1 LGAVAPRTKLKNN
14 IYIHVSA
21 LVVVCKLSDLQKRGA
36 TIEISVDFLWKKT
49 AGSYLLVGFDVGVMM
64 MMMMMIE
71 LHVKMTQG

>member
-1 LGAVAPRTKLKNN
+1 M
-14 IYIHVSA
+14 
-21 LVVVCKLSDLQKRGA
+21 CKLSDLQKRGA